1 MSKRI
6 LLAFVIVLTLAAFV
20 ACGGDEETVEQPV
33 AVAVTEPAPAVE
45 PTGADGMTTVP
56 DESSSPD
63 AVMAG
68 GMVLA
73 NDCVAGGGLTD
84 VDAINA
90 CNLQAMERHTS
101 FSFDG
106 EFDLFAAFPIEGA
119 PAMAPVIQLSG
130 MVVQPDRT
138 SFTLKLGPEGESVE
152 TKGILIG
159 GDFYGQDPESQL
171 WFKGTPPEGDPSLA
185 PLQLTGM
192 LYLPQDVPTTLE
204 EVIDLDSGGK
214 AYVLVS
220 EQTGFEDEAMA
231 FGLSSSGLTR
241 IVGAD
246 DFLTKEVR
254 VTIEGTDGETRDL
267 FTVRYHSLGDEF
279 SIEPPES
286 FVELPPDAMSSGVQ
300 EPATVVGLNRNADGN
315 VEVMF
320 SKPVFAEGEIILYVL
335 EPSTGGWE
343 LPLLSGSGTDTLVF
357 DAAAEGSPTLV
368 AGEHEI
374 AFVGFG
380 TNAQIVDADGVRA
393 NDLFDTWKYE

>member
-20 ACGGDEETVEQPV
+20 ACGGDEETIAQPD
-33 AVAVTEPAPAVE
+33 AAEVTAPAVE
-45 PTGADGMTTVP
+45 PAAADAMTTEP
-56 DESSSPD
+56 DMSDSTD

-68 GMVLA
+68 GMALA
-73 NDCVAGGGLTD
+73 DDCVAGGGLTD
-84 VDAINA
+84 ADAIIA

-119 PAMAPVIQLSG
+119 PAMAPLMQLSG
-130 MVVQPDRT
+130 AVVHPDKT
-138 SFTLKLGPEGESVE
+138 SFTLKLGPEGETVE

-171 WFKGTPPEGDPSLA
+171 WFKGTPPEGDQSLA
-185 PLQLTGM
+185 PLQLAGM
-192 LYLPQDVPTTLE
+192 LYLPQDIPTSLE
-204 EVIDLDSGGK
+204 EVIDLDDGGK

-220 EQTGFEDEAMA
+220 EQAGLGGEAAML
-231 FGLSSSGLTR
+231 GLSDGGLTR
-241 IVGAD
+241 VVGAD
-246 DFLTKEVR
+246 DFLTREIR
-254 VTIEGTDGETRDL
+254 VAIEGPDGQSRDL
-267 FTVRYHSLGDEF
+267 FTIRYHGFGDEL
-279 SIEPPES
+279 SIEAPES
-286 FVELPPDAMSSGVQ
+286 FVDLPPGAMSSGVQ
-300 EPATVVGLNRNADGN
+300 EPATVVGLTRNADGN
-315 VEVMF
+315 VEVRF
-320 SKPVFAEGEIILYVL
+320 SKPVIAEGEIILYVL

-374 AFVGFG
+374 AFIGFG
-380 TNAQIVDADGVRA
+380 GNAQIVDADGVRA

>member
-20 ACGGDEETVEQPV
+20 ACGGDEETIAQPD
-33 AVAVTEPAPAVE
+33 AAEVTAPAVE
-45 PTGADGMTTVP
+45 PAAADAMTTEP
-56 DESSSPD
+56 DMSDSTD

-68 GMVLA
+68 GMALA
-73 NDCVAGGGLTD
+73 DDCVAGGGLTD
-84 VDAINA
+84 ADAIIA
-90 CNLQAMERHTS
+90 CNLEAMERHTS

-119 PAMAPVIQLSG
+119 PAMAPLMQLSG
-130 MVVQPDRT
+130 AVVHPDKT
-138 SFTLKLGPEGESVE
+138 SFTLKLGPEGETVE

-171 WFKGTPPEGDPSLA
+171 WFKGTPPEGDQSLA
-185 PLQLTGM
+185 PLQLAGM
-192 LYLPQDVPTTLE
+192 LYLPQDIPTSLE
-204 EVIDLDSGGK
+204 EVIDLDDGGK

-220 EQTGFEDEAMA
+220 EQAGLGGEAAML
-231 FGLSSSGLTR
+231 GLSDGGLTR
-241 IVGAD
+241 VVGAD
-246 DFLTKEVR
+246 DFLTREIR
-254 VTIEGTDGETRDL
+254 VAIEGPDGQSRDL
-267 FTVRYHSLGDEF
+267 FTIRYHGFGDEL
-279 SIEPPES
+279 SIEAPES
-286 FVELPPDAMSSGVQ
+286 FVDLPPGAMSSGVQ
-300 EPATVVGLNRNADGN
+300 EPATVVALTRNADGN
-315 VEVMF
+315 VEVRF
-320 SKPVFAEGEIILYVL
+320 SKPVIAEGEIILYVL

-374 AFVGFG
+374 AFIGFG
-380 TNAQIVDADGVRA
+380 GNAQIVDTDGVRA

>member
-33 AVAVTEPAPAVE
+33 VAMTELAPAVE
-45 PTGADGMTTVP
+45 PTGADAMTTET
-56 DESSSPD
+56 DMSSSPD
-63 AVMAG
+63 VVMAG
-68 GMVLA
+68 DMALA
-73 NDCVAGGGLTD
+73 DDCVAGGGLTD
-84 VDAINA
+84 ADAIIA
-90 CNLQAMERHTS
+90 CNLQAMQRFTS

-119 PAMAPVIQLSG
+119 PAMAPLMQLSG

-138 SFTLKLGPEGESVE
+138 SFTLKLGPEGETVE

-171 WFKGTPPEGDPSLA
+171 WFKGTPPEGDQSLA
-185 PLQLTGM
+185 PLQLAGM
-192 LYLPQDVPTTLE
+192 MYLPQDIPTSLE
-204 EVIDLDSGGK
+204 EVIELDDGGK
-214 AYVLVS
+214 AYLLVS
-220 EQTGFEDEAMA
+220 EQADSGSEAAML
-231 FGLSSSGLTR
+231 GLSDGGLTR
-241 IVGAD
+241 VVGAD
-246 DFLTKEVR
+246 DFLTREIR
-254 VTIEGTDGETRDL
+254 VAVEGPDGQSRDL
-267 FTVRYHSLGDEF
+267 FSIRYHGFGDEL

-286 FVELPPDAMSSGVQ
+286 FVELPPGAMSSGVQ
-300 EPATVVGLNRNADGN
+300 EPATVVGLTRNADGN
-315 VEVMF
+315 VEVRF
-320 SKPVFAEGEIILYVL
+320 SKPVTAEGEIVLYVL

-374 AFVGFG
+374 AFIGFG
-380 TNAQIVDADGVRA
+380 GNAKIVGADGVRA
-393 NDLFDTWKYE
+393 NDLFDAWKYE

>member
-33 AVAVTEPAPAVE
+33 VAVTEPAPAVE
-45 PTGADGMTTVP
+45 PAAADAMTTEP
-56 DESSSPD
+56 DMSASPD
-63 AVMAG
+63 VVMAG
-68 GMVLA
+68 GMALA
-73 NDCVAGGGLTD
+73 DDCVAGGGLTEA
-84 VDAINA
+84 DAIIA
-90 CNLQAMERHTS
+90 CNLQAMQRFTS

-119 PAMAPVIQLSG
+119 PAMAPLMQLSG
-130 MVVQPDRT
+130 AVVHPDKT
-138 SFTLKLGPEGESVE
+138 SFTLKLGPEGETVE

-159 GDFYGQDPESQL
+159 RDFYGQDPESQL
-171 WFKGTPPEGDPSLA
+171 WFKGTPPEGDQSLA

-192 LYLPQDVPTTLE
+192 LYLPQDIPTSLE
-204 EVIDLDSGGK
+204 EVIELDDGGK

-220 EQTGFEDEAMA
+220 EQADSGGEAAML
-231 FGLSSSGLTR
+231 GLSDGGLTR
-241 IVGAD
+241 VVGAD

-254 VTIEGTDGETRDL
+254 VAIEGPDGQSRDL
-267 FTVRYHSLGDEF
+267 FSIRYHGFGDEL

-300 EPATVVGLNRNADGN
+300 GPATVVGLTRNADGN
-315 VEVMF
+315 VEVRF
-320 SKPVFAEGEIILYVL
+320 SKPVTAEGEIVLYVL

-374 AFVGFG
+374 AFIGFG
-380 TNAQIVDADGVRA
+380 GNAKIVGADGVRA

>member
-20 ACGGDEETVEQPV
+20 ACGGDEETIAQPD
-33 AVAVTEPAPAVE
+33 AAEVTAPAVE
-45 PTGADGMTTVP
+45 PAAADAMTTEP
-56 DESSSPD
+56 DMSDSTD

-68 GMVLA
+68 GMALA
-73 NDCVAGGGLTD
+73 DDCVAGGGLTD
-84 VDAINA
+84 ADAIIA

-106 EFDLFAAFPIEGA
+106 EFDLFAALPIEGA
-119 PAMAPVIQLSG
+119 PAMAPLMQLSG
-130 MVVQPDRT
+130 AVVHPDKT
-138 SFTLKLGPEGESVE
+138 SFTLKLGPEGETVE

-171 WFKGTPPEGDPSLA
+171 WFKGTPPEGDQSLA
-185 PLQLTGM
+185 PLQLAGM
-192 LYLPQDVPTTLE
+192 MYLPQDIPTSLE
-204 EVIDLDSGGK
+204 EVIDLDDGGK
-214 AYVLVS
+214 GYVLVS
-220 EQTGFEDEAMA
+220 EQAGLGGEAAML
-231 FGLSSSGLTR
+231 GLSDGGLTR
-241 IVGAD
+241 VVGAD
-246 DFLTKEVR
+246 DFLTREIR
-254 VTIEGTDGETRDL
+254 VAIEGPDGQSRDL
-267 FTVRYHSLGDEF
+267 FTIRYHGFGDEL

-286 FVELPPDAMSSGVQ
+286 FVELPPGAMSSGVQ
-300 EPATVVGLNRNADGN
+300 EPATVVGLTRNADGN
-315 VEVMF
+315 VEVRF
-320 SKPVFAEGEIILYVL
+320 SKPVIAEGEIILYVL

-374 AFVGFG
+374 AFIGFG
-380 TNAQIVDADGVRA
+380 GNAQIVDTDGVRA

>member
-20 ACGGDEETVEQPV
+20 ACGGDEETVAQPD
-33 AVAVTEPAPAVE
+33 AAEVTAPAVE
-45 PTGADGMTTVP
+45 PAAADAMTTEP
-56 DESSSPD
+56 DMSDSTD

-68 GMVLA
+68 GMALA
-73 NDCVAGGGLTD
+73 DDCVAGGGLTD
-84 VDAINA
+84 ADAIIA

-119 PAMAPVIQLSG
+119 PAMAPLMQLSG
-130 MVVQPDRT
+130 AVVHPDKT
-138 SFTLKLGPEGESVE
+138 SFTLKLGPEGETVE

-171 WFKGTPPEGDPSLA
+171 WFKGTPPEGDQSLA
-185 PLQLTGM
+185 PLQLAGM
-192 LYLPQDVPTTLE
+192 LYLPQDIPTSLE
-204 EVIDLDSGGK
+204 EVIDLDDGGK
-214 AYVLVS
+214 GYVLVS
-220 EQTGFEDEAMA
+220 EQAGLGGEAAML
-231 FGLSSSGLTR
+231 GLSDGGLTR
-241 IVGAD
+241 VVGAD
-246 DFLTKEVR
+246 DFLTREIR
-254 VTIEGTDGETRDL
+254 VAIEGPDGQSRDL
-267 FTVRYHSLGDEF
+267 FTIRYHGFGDEL

-286 FVELPPDAMSSGVQ
+286 FVELPPGAMSSGVQ
-300 EPATVVGLNRNADGN
+300 EPATVVGLTRNADGN
-315 VEVMF
+315 VEVRF
-320 SKPVFAEGEIILYVL
+320 SKPVIAEGEIILYVL

-374 AFVGFG
+374 AFIGFG
-380 TNAQIVDADGVRA
+380 GNAQIVDADGVRA

>member
-20 ACGGDEETVEQPV
+20 ACGGDEETIAQPD
-33 AVAVTEPAPAVE
+33 AAEVTAPAVE
-45 PTGADGMTTVP
+45 PAAADAMTTEP
-56 DESSSPD
+56 DMSDSTD

-68 GMVLA
+68 GMALA
-73 NDCVAGGGLTD
+73 DDCVAGGGLTD
-84 VDAINA
+84 ADSIIA
-90 CNLQAMERHTS
+90 CNLEAMQRYTS
-101 FSFDG
+101 YSFEG

-119 PAMAPVIQLSG
+119 PAMAPLMQLSG
-130 MVVQPDRT
+130 AVVQPNKT
-138 SFTLKLGPEGESVE
+138 SFTLKLGPEGETVE

-171 WFKGTPPEGDPSLA
+171 WFKGTPLEGDQSLA
-185 PLQLTGM
+185 PLQLAGM
-192 LYLPQDVPTTLE
+192 LYLPQDIPTSLE
-204 EVIDLDSGGK
+204 EVIELDDGGK

-220 EQTGFEDEAMA
+220 EQADSGGEAAML
-231 FGLSSSGLTR
+231 GLSDGGLTR
-241 IVGAD
+241 VVGAD
-246 DFLTKEVR
+246 DFLTREIR
-254 VTIEGTDGETRDL
+254 VAIEGPDGQSRDL
-267 FTVRYHSLGDEF
+267 FTIRYHGFGDEL

-286 FVELPPDAMSSGVQ
+286 FMELPPGAMSSGVQ

-315 VEVMF
+315 VEVRF
-320 SKPVFAEGEIILYVL
+320 SKPVIAEGEIILYVL

-374 AFVGFG
+374 AFIGFG
-380 TNAQIVDADGVRA
+380 GNAQIVDTDGVRA